1 MIVFSGSLSSKLK
14 ADLLE
19 LTQALD
25 ISLDGT
31 QNNPEHV
38 SLIQAQL
45 NGRPQLKDDPKF
57 TCLYGHLP
65 RGQKHTHTSMVD
77 ENAAL
82 GPAKLLLS
90 IPQSIVDLMTCNI

>member
-19 LTQALD
+19 LAQALD
-25 ISLDGT
+25 ISLD
-31 QNNPEHV
+31 
-38 SLIQAQL
+38 AQL
-45 NGRPQLKDDPKF
+45 DGCPQLKDDLKF
-57 TCLYGHLP
+57 TGLYGRLP
-65 RGQKHTHTSMVD
+65 HEQKCTHASLVD

-90 IPQSIVDLMTCNI
+90 ILQSIVDSMTCNI